1 MWGGSPSVCFW
12 VMPSRFASYP
22 VAPNSGRTSCQAG
35 ARILLGF
42 LRGLDSGRRNAS
54 NHSVSDIC
62 QRSSYLKFSLKTSR
76 CDIGDISSMSH
87 HVLFKEHF
95 PLLRQRVVNVLFGD
109 IKPLVNLL
117 CMVGIMLIGIVRN
130 DGNE

>member
-1 MWGGSPSVCFW
+1 
-12 VMPSRFASYP
+12 
-22 VAPNSGRTSCQAG
+22 
-35 ARILLGF
+35 
-42 LRGLDSGRRNAS
+42 
-54 NHSVSDIC
+54 
-62 QRSSYLKFSLKTSR
+62 
-76 CDIGDISSMSH
+76 MSH